1 MNTKPNIFRA
11 ECGSRQVLQ
20 MIANKW
26 TALVICSLGPG
37 PLRYSEL
44 RRRIDGVSQK
54 MLTQTLRH
62 LERDGLVSRNIYP
75 VVPPK
80 VEYSLTPLGRTLFD
94 PLKAICRWSEE
105 HLSEMNAARARNS
118 VAPGRKV
125 S

>member
-1 MNTKPNIFRA
+1 MNTEPNIFRA

-80 VEYSLTPLGRTLFD
+80 VEYSLTSLGRTLFD

-118 VAPGRKV
+118 VTPGRKV